1 MGQFNFTIPGSL
13 KKITIDGPASLT
25 EAQARAIF
33 DEQVKAGSF
42 VGTKPG
48 DIINSATQA
57 SGGLKTALSQ
67 VAQTVSATTG
77 SIQSVATKAI
87 SGVTNAIKS
96 TSITQGINLSNFAKE
111 GPALNA
117 IDKLSPTDV
126 QAGLAQ
132 YSKLV
137 GQSAS
142 QLTNT
147 LGAGKFGLDVSQL
160 EKVGVL
166 KAGTS
171 AQLSAGSSLT
181 SVLKSPAN
189 YTGKLGVGSI
199 DDLLSSPAK
208 QNQIQQQLMT
218 VGASAVK
225 QLGIPLDKLS
235 ASAATGVVMNSAKS
249 IDGTVKW
256 ATGQSLPSDVK
267 STFDSVAK
275 NSAFSVD
282 LAAQKLNNAMK
293 QEIVPEPASDTVN
306 RETLD
311 AASNRVV
318 GNAKVPEVD
327 YTDKPPV
334 VNLVTWNNEIN
345 AQTKRINDTLD
356 IAIAVAS
363 KTDAQRLPILSSEII
378 TLENCIAT
386 YNEIDGKL
394 LELLREGKIIER
406 ETGSKP
412 PQIAT
417 IEFERQRTAAAIKQ
431 AEIMISKLKATA
443 ATKNNA

>member
-13 KKITIDGPASLT
+13 KKITIDGPANLT
-25 EAQARAIF
+25 EAQARVIF
-33 DEQVKAGSF
+33 EDQLKAGSF
-42 VGTKPG
+42 VGVKPG

-57 SGGLKTALSQ
+57 AGGLTTALSQ
-67 VAQTVSATTG
+67 VAQTVSNTA
-77 SIQSVATKAI
+77 SNIQSVASKAI

-96 TSITQGINLSNFAKE
+96 TSITNGIGISNFAKQ
-111 GPALNA
+111 GPALNV

-126 QAGLAQ
+126 QAGIPQ

-137 GQSAS
+137 GQTAT

-147 LGAGKFGLDVSQL
+147 AGVGKFGFDAKQL
-160 EKVGVL
+160 EAAGVV

-171 AQLSAGSSLT
+171 ALVSAGNSLT
-181 SVLKSPAN
+181 SVLKSPTN
-189 YTGKLGVGSI
+189 FTGKLGVNSV
-199 DDLLSSPAK
+199 DDLLASPAK

-235 ASAATGVVMNSAKS
+235 ASAATGVVLNAAKS

-256 ATGQSLPSDVK
+256 ATGQALPSDVK
-267 STFDSVAK
+267 SAFDSVAK

-327 YTDKPPV
+327 YSDKPPV
-334 VNLVTWNNEIN
+334 VNLINWVNEIK

-356 IAIAVAS
+356 TMLAVAS

-386 YNEIDGKL
+386 YNEIDGVL
-394 LELLREGKIIER
+394 LELLRQGKVIEK

-417 IEFERQRTAAAIKQ
+417 IEFERQRVTAAIKQ
-431 AEIMISKLKATA
+431 AEIMIAKLKATA
-443 ATKNNA
+443 SARNTA